1 MADNPSLINDRYDL
15 GKSIGR
21 GGMAEVFLAHDV
33 LLNRPIALKVLFAE
47 YATDPA
53 FVERFRREAQS
64 AANLTHPNIVGVY
77 DWGRVGNTYFIAMEY
92 IQGRTLAA
100 ILAERK
106 KLTAT
111 QACDI
116 AIKIAAAL
124 GVAHANGVVHRDI
137 KPGNILIGSNGQV
150 KVADFGIARA
160 FGSDVADA
168 LTQTGSVMGTATYFS
183 PEQAQGGQPDPR
195 SDIYSLGIV
204 MYEMIAGRTPFF
216 GDNAVGVAYQQVHN
230 SPPPLHE
237 FAPDVPNAFEAIV
250 AKCLAKSPKRR
261 YTNASALRDD
271 LRRFTNGEEVR
282 ALAEVRGA
290 TSIISAK
297 ETSVL
302 PIVQA
307 TNDRNDR
314 NDGDYPPYDDLVPQR
329 TALYVFGAVFI
340 AFILL
345 AGGIFLYRTLV
356 SSESSASIT
365 VPDVANRSLADA
377 SALLLDLGLTPI
389 PNAVPRND
397 IGDDIVY
404 AQDPP
409 PSVRARSGDTVTLT
423 YNPASAKVMVPA
435 IQGLLVKDATAVLAP
450 LGLQLII
457 AEVRNDP
464 LVPLNQII
472 TQDPLATTQV
482 RSGSAVSVVVSGGN
496 GGQVIP
502 NVQGQV
508 AAAAQQLLQSA
519 PYSFV
524 VTITEEN
531 SPTIERGRVIRTEP
545 AIGVSLA
552 PGSPVTMFVSKGV
565 STVAVPAVESLTEDE
580 ARSQLNAV
588 GLIADV
594 KYQDVPSGD
603 PSDGRVISQGTQA
616 GTQVEPGTKV
626 KITVGRGV
634 VTTTTT

>member
-15 GKSIGR
+15 GESIGR
-21 GGMAEVFLAHDV
+21 GGMAEVFIAHDV
-33 LLNRPIALKVLFAE
+33 LLNRRIALKVLFAE

-64 AANLTHPNIVGVY
+64 AANLTHPNIVAVY

-111 QACDI
+111 QASDI
-116 AIKIAAAL
+116 AIKIASAL
-124 GVAHANGVVHRDI
+124 GVAHENGVVHRDI

-160 FGSDVADA
+160 FGSDLGDA

-216 GDNAVGVAYQQVHN
+216 GHNAVGVAYQQVHN

-250 AKCLAKSPKRR
+250 AKCLAKSPTRR
-261 YTNASALRDD
+261 YASAAAVRDD
-271 LRRFTNGEEVR
+271 LRRFINGEEVR

-290 TSIISAK
+290 ASISSAQ
-297 ETSVL
+297 ETMVL
-302 PIVQA
+302 PTTPA
-307 TNDRNDR
+307 TKQKSDDN
-314 NDGDYPPYDDLVPQR
+314 YPPYDESVPQR

-340 AFILL
+340 AFVLL

-356 SSESSASIT
+356 TNESSASIT
-365 VPDVANRSLADA
+365 IPDVTNRSLADA

-389 PNAVPRND
+389 PNAVPRDD

-457 AEVRNDP
+457 SEVRNDP

-482 RSGSAVSVVVSGGN
+482 RSGSAVSVIVSGGN

-519 PYSFV
+519 PYNFI
-524 VTITEEN
+524 VTITQEN
-531 SPTIERGRVIRTEP
+531 SPTVERGRVMRTEP

-552 PGSPVTMFVSKGV
+552 PGSPITMFVSKGV
-565 STVAVPAVESLTEDE
+565 STVAVPAVETLTEAD
-580 ARSQLNAV
+580 ARAQLNAS

-603 PSDGRVISQGTQA
+603 PGDGRVISQGTQA
-616 GTQVEPGTKV
+616 GTQVEIGSTV

-634 VTTTTT
+634 VPTTTT

>member
-15 GKSIGR
+15 GESIGR
-21 GGMAEVFLAHDV
+21 GGMAEVFLTHDV

-64 AANLTHPNIVGVY
+64 AANLTHPNIVAVY

-106 KLTAT
+106 KLTAD
-111 QACDI
+111 QASDI

-124 GVAHANGVVHRDI
+124 GVAHDNGVVHRDI
-137 KPGNILIGSNGQV
+137 KPGNILIGDNGQV

-237 FAPDVPNAFEAIV
+237 FAPDVPNSFEAIV
-250 AKCLAKSPKRR
+250 AKCLAKSPQRR
-261 YTNASALRDD
+261 YTNAAALRDD

-282 ALAEVRGA
+282 ALTEVRGTA
-290 TSIISAK
+290 SIISAK

-302 PIVQA
+302 PVTAAAVIKEGG
-307 TNDRNDR
+307 N
-314 NDGDYPPYDDLVPQR
+314 YPPYDDLVPQR

-340 AFILL
+340 TFILL

-356 SSESSASIT
+356 SSGSSASIT
-365 VPDVANRSLADA
+365 IPDVANRSLADA

-389 PNAVPRND
+389 PNAVPRDD

-409 PSVRARSGDTVTLT
+409 PSVRARTGDTVTLT

-496 GGQVIP
+496 GGQLIP
-502 NVQGQV
+502 NVQNQV

-545 AIGVSLA
+545 AIGVSLT
-552 PGSPVTMFVSKGV
+552 PGSPVTMFVSKGL
-565 STVAVPAVESLTEDE
+565 STVAVPAVETLTEEE
-580 ARSQLNAV
+580 ARTQLNAA
-588 GLIADV
+588 GFIAEV

-616 GTQVEPGTKV
+616 GTQVEPGAKV

>member
-1 MADNPSLINDRYDL
+1 
-15 GKSIGR
+15 
-21 GGMAEVFLAHDV
+21 
-33 LLNRPIALKVLFAE
+33 
-47 YATDPA
+47 
-53 FVERFRREAQS
+53 
-64 AANLTHPNIVGVY
+64 
-77 DWGRVGNTYFIAMEY
+77 
-92 IQGRTLAA
+92 
-100 ILAERK
+100 
-106 KLTAT
+106 
-111 QACDI
+111 
-116 AIKIAAAL
+116 
-124 GVAHANGVVHRDI
+124 
-137 KPGNILIGSNGQV
+137 
-150 KVADFGIARA
+150 
-160 FGSDVADA
+160 
-168 LTQTGSVMGTATYFS
+168 
-183 PEQAQGGQPDPR
+183 
-195 SDIYSLGIV
+195 
-204 MYEMIAGRTPFF
+204 
-216 GDNAVGVAYQQVHN
+216 
-230 SPPPLHE
+230 
-237 FAPDVPNAFEAIV
+237 
-250 AKCLAKSPKRR
+250 
-261 YTNASALRDD
+261 
-271 LRRFTNGEEVR
+271 
-282 ALAEVRGA
+282 LAEVRGTA
-290 TSIISAK
+290 SIISAK
-297 ETSVL
+297 ETTAL
-302 PIVQA
+302 PTTPA
-307 TNDRNDR
+307 TRTGSNEN
-314 NDGDYPPYDDLVPQR
+314 YPPYDDMVPQR

-340 AFILL
+340 ALVLL

-356 SSESSASIT
+356 SDGSSASIT
-365 VPDVANRSLADA
+365 IPDVANRTLADA

-389 PNAVPRND
+389 PNAVPRDD

-409 PSVRARSGDTVTLT
+409 PSVLARTGDTVTLT

-482 RSGSAVSVVVSGGN
+482 RSGSAVSVVVSGGS
-496 GGQVIP
+496 GGELIP

-531 SPTIERGRVIRTEP
+531 SPTVERGRVTRTEP

-552 PGSPVTMFVSKGV
+552 PGSPVTLFVSKGI
-565 STVAVPAVESLTEDE
+565 STVTVPAVETLTEVD

-588 GLIADV
+588 GLIAEV

-616 GTQVEPGTKV
+616 GAQVEIGTTV

-634 VTTTTT
+634 VPATTTTTP

>member
-1 MADNPSLINDRYDL
+1 MTDNPSLINDRYDL
-15 GKSIGR
+15 GESIGR
-21 GGMAEVFLAHDV
+21 GGMAEVFLARDV
-33 LLNRPIALKVLFAE
+33 LLDRPVALKVLFAE

-124 GVAHANGVVHRDI
+124 GVAHDNGVVHRDI

-168 LTQTGSVMGTATYFS
+168 LTQAGSVMGTATYFS

-230 SPPPLHE
+230 SPPPLHP

-261 YTNASALRDD
+261 YMNAATLRDD
-271 LRRFTNGEEVR
+271 LRRFVNGEEVR
-282 ALAEVRGA
+282 ALAEVRGT
-290 TSIISAK
+290 TSMISAA
-297 ETSVL
+297 ETATL
-302 PIVQA
+302 P
-307 TNDRNDR
+307 TTPTTKSRNGE
-314 NDGDYPPYDDLVPQR
+314 NYPPYDDLVPQR

-356 SSESSASIT
+356 SDGSTASIT
-365 VPDVANRSLADA
+365 VPDVTNRSLADA
-377 SALLLDLGLTPI
+377 SALLLDIGLTPI
-389 PNAVPRND
+389 PNAVPRDD

-409 PSVRARSGDTVTLT
+409 SSVHARSGDTVTLT

-435 IQGLLVKDATAVLAP
+435 IQGLSVKDATAVLAP
-450 LGLQLII
+450 LGLQLTI

-472 TQDPLATTQV
+472 TQDPPATTQV
-482 RSGSAVSVVVSGGN
+482 RSGSAVSVLVSGGS
-496 GGQVIP
+496 GGQIIP

-508 AAAAQQLLQSA
+508 ATAAQQLLQGT
-519 PYSFV
+519 PYNFV

-545 AIGVSLA
+545 VIGVSLP
-552 PGSPVTMFVSKGV
+552 PGSPLTLFVSKGL
-565 STVAVPAVESLTEDE
+565 STVAVPSVETLTEAD
-580 ARSQLNAV
+580 ARAQLNAV
-588 GLIADV
+588 GLIAEV

-603 PSDGRVISQGTQA
+603 PNDGRVILQGTQA
-616 GTQVEPGTKV
+616 ATQVEIGTNVKV
-626 KITVGRGV
+626 TVGRGV